1 MNAPNRHELFV
12 LDDGEK
18 ALEVS
23 EDTKIPNA
31 ATFKIVK
38 QDHTLGNMLRAQL
51 LTSPVVLFAGYKT
64 PHPLHPHFL
73 LKIQTDG
80 SMTPAAALEAAA
92 SRLIAT
98 LSSLEA
104 KFRREFSFKDGETG
118 GGAGGF
124 NAGAGMGGEGDP
136 YGSGGAAWGGAS
148 RDYLDF

>member
-18 ALEVS
+18 ALEVT

-38 QDHTLGNMLRAQL
+38 QDHTLGNMLRAQVL
-51 LTSPVVLFAGYKT
+51 ASPNVLFAGYKT
-64 PHPLHPHFL
+64 PHPLHPYFL

-80 SMTPAAALEAAA
+80 TIAPAAALEAAA

-98 LSSLEA
+98 LSALEG

-118 GGAGGF
+118 GPAMAGGM
-124 NAGAGMGGEGDP
+124 AGMDTDP
-136 YGSGGAAWGGAS
+136 YGGGGAAWGGAG